1 MRATCSRSKEET
13 MGAKSQDVSELA
25 ERLVPLAEGFPPAE
39 RLMIEELMRD
49 YAWLKATVDEL
60 KEEVDSEGVIVETP
74 SGPRKNPA
82 LDALH
87 QQMGRKNDCFARIVR
102 EMGKGGGAAVD
113 AITEF
118 LRP

>member
-1 MRATCSRSKEET
+1 MMDKE
-13 MGAKSQDVSELA
+13 GSVGELV

-60 KEEVDSEGVIVETP
+60 KAEVDADGAIVETP
-74 SGPRKNPA
+74 AGPRKNPA

-102 EMGKGGGAAVD
+102 EMGKAGGAAAD

-118 LRP
+118 LR